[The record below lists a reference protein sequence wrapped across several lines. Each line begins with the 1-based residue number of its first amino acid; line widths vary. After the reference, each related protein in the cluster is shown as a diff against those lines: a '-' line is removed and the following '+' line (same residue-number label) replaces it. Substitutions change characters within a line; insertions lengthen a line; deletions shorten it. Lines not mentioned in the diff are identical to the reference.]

1 MASLQARGHMNGS
14 STLSASSDQR
24 GLFPAA
30 VPSTFSPPPPDVFP
44 KMGSNIMNIK
54 AGANS
59 SLYQICTGLR
69 QRLGDVPG
77 FEDHIIEMEE
87 EEEDSADEPK
97 DPVTLMWNCLR
108 RGYPLMTIYNASSP
122 ERPLKFDATKIR
134 EDKVGKA
141 TTFKFLQA
149 CMTDLKIPPH
159 ECFLITDLFGEDTT
173 GFVKVTK
180 LVNRVLDI
188 LDTRGFLRH
197 NEQPTK
203 AAVAESAPTSY
214 KAHVIEELLMTE
226 RNYIQHLEILQ
237 EFKRQVTGG
246 IAGDAIH
253 DIFLNLNQLLDFQRR
268 FLVRIEQQNRL
279 SESEQNWGKLFSYY
293 RESFRVY
300 EPFIANQNRCN
311 ETVLSVWPKLKKA
324 DLSNE
329 LRGIVETP
337 SVLLSFLIKPFQRLS
352 KYPLLLAELRTKGG
366 LDLEKQED
374 LEEGEAAARSIMT
387 RADEAVQKEHHA
399 AAVNELQSRVE
410 DWKGHKINHFG
421 ELLHFGNYTVLKGE
435 GAKVVEREVSVIF
448 DSLDPVTRAMVF
460 SLFMRSLHRGT
471 SKPPR
476 PRSWTSALQFLNRN
490 PRGKHVSDLASVPE
504 HSVEEHRPVP
514 VTPKTP
520 PRRSMFL
527 LRRKTPPA
535 CPQILSQAPSQIPVE
550 PPSWSPFR
558 FHFKRRKGPTR
569 GMLGTPPSRISSDAE
584 PPMKTKPPEEQA
596 IEIFQN
602 ALQIL
607 KIGTEPEL
615 ATSEG
620 MNRAPTSE
628 SSTDDAYRRIMDWS
642 HNTPFHT
649 KASKAYPPKAL
660 TPLQFLLLKSI
671 REARHLYKLDGAFKN
686 TTLFL
691 FSNSQL
697 PDPILSLAARAAA
710 ATATATAEPVL
721 GIKPM
726 SDLEKQVA
734 DDLAIESLVRE
745 QYKVYL
751 FERIL
756 LCCKEINPNKPKNK
770 MLAGKQPL
778 VDRKGKL
785 KLQLKGR
792 IFMQNVTDVVTLN
805 QGQYTLQIFWKGDP
819 GVENFVIRF
828 PDEAQM
834 IKWRDTVQAQKKSL
848 CDQARNSGQ
857 TGTSATEFNYM
868 KDQVLSKNPYQEDED
883 MEEEEII
890 SQIVGPTQSSFTVS
904 RNPSSNSLRSI
915 AGPTRM
921 APPKFPLAEHGNG
934 MYAPPLSLNTNVP
947 PGTAA
952 SPGEFPGNSYFSPTN
967 DSPTSTRSTSQQS
980 FSQFTRQQTV
990 AGHWPHE
997 ENKHRTAPAMGRAP
1011 SREGPA
1017 PPNSYVVNGRTVTRP
1032 SLPVMAASQN
1042 PQQSRLRSA
1051 STPDIHN
1058 LNAPGARRQGASHL
1072 PTQAENVP
1080 MPPIPSHMVQGR
1092 APLNR
1097 SQTSSPVESQLPIR
1111 SATQSPSVHRD
1122 RAHRQYQEP
1131 IGYDRQGQRLQQSF
1145 ESETRDYHHGH
1156 YAEEPTQLTP
1166 QNTETSSSAN
1176 SIMDYPNQLKVR
1188 VRFDPE
1194 PSHVTIVVPTFIKH
1208 RSLTDR
1214 IDSKM
1219 AKVTAASIA
1228 KKTARLRYED
1238 SDGDMV
1244 RIETDEDVHLAIED
1258 WATQNER
1265 QILEGPAPDFELQ
1278 WQQN

>member
-1 MASLQARGHMNGS
+1 MLATAPAQNPMVQNNMASLQARGHINGS
-14 STLSASSDQR
+14 STFSASTDQR
-24 GLFPAA
+24 GLFPAP
-30 VPSTFSPPPPDVFP
+30 VPSTFSQPPPDEFP

-77 FEDHIIEMEE
+77 FEEHIIEMEE

-108 RGYPLMTIYNASSP
+108 RGYPLMTVYNASLP
-122 ERPLKFDATKIR
+122 DRPLKFDPTKIR

-149 CMTDLKIPPH
+149 CMTELKIPPP

-188 LDTRGFLRH
+188 LDRKGLLRH
-197 NEQPTK
+197 NEQPRMTP
-203 AAVAESAPTSY
+203 VADSAPTSY
-214 KAHVIEELLMTE
+214 KAHVIEELLRTE
-226 RNYIQHLEILQ
+226 RDYIQHLEILQ
-237 EFKRQVTGG
+237 EFKRQVTGA

-329 LRGIVETP
+329 LKGIVETP

-352 KYPLLLAELRTKGG
+352 KYPLLLADLRHKGG
-366 LDLEKQED
+366 YDLEKRQD
-374 LEEGEAAARSIMT
+374 LEEGEAAAKSIMT
-387 RADEAVQKEHHA
+387 RADEAVQKEHHDT
-399 AAVNELQSRVE
+399 AVNELQSRVE
-410 DWKGHKINHFG
+410 DWKGHRINHFG

-435 GAKVVEREVSVIF
+435 GAKVVERE
-448 DSLDPVTRAMVF
+448 
-460 SLFMRSLHRGT
+460 
-471 SKPPR
+471 
-476 PRSWTSALQFLNRN
+476 
-490 PRGKHVSDLASVPE
+490 
-504 HSVEEHRPVP
+504 
-514 VTPKTP
+514 
-520 PRRSMFL
+520 
-527 LRRKTPPA
+527 
-535 CPQILSQAPSQIPVE
+535 
-550 PPSWSPFR
+550 
-558 FHFKRRKGPTR
+558 
-569 GMLGTPPSRISSDAE
+569 
-584 PPMKTKPPEEQA
+584 
-596 IEIFQN
+596 
-602 ALQIL
+602 
-607 KIGTEPEL
+607 
-615 ATSEG
+615 
-620 MNRAPTSE
+620 
-628 SSTDDAYRRIMDWS
+628 
-642 HNTPFHT
+642 
-649 KASKAYPPKAL
+649 
-660 TPLQFLLLKSI
+660 
-671 REARHLYKLDGAFKN
+671 
-686 TTLFL
+686 
-691 FSNSQL
+691 
-697 PDPILSLAARAAA
+697 
-710 ATATATAEPVL
+710 
-721 GIKPM
+721 
-726 SDLEKQVA
+726 
-734 DDLAIESLVRE
+734 
-745 QYKVYL
+745 YKVYL

-756 LCCKEINPNKPKNK
+756 LCCKEIDPNKPKNK
-770 MLAGKQPL
+770 MLATKKPL
-778 VDRKGKL
+778 VDKKGKP

-828 PDEAQM
+828 PDETQM
-834 IKWRDTVQAQKKSL
+834 IRWRDTVQAQKESL
-848 CDQARNSGQ
+848 CEQARNSGQ

-868 KDQVLSKNPYQEDED
+868 RDQVLAQNPYQEDED
-883 MEEEEII
+883 TEEEVAN
-890 SQIVGPTQSSFTVS
+890 QIVGPTQSSFTVS

-915 AGPTRM
+915 AGPGRM
-921 APPKFPLAEHGNG
+921 APPTFPLAEHGNG
-934 MYAPPLSLNTNVP
+934 MYVPPLSLNTNIP
-947 PGTAA
+947 PGIAA
-952 SPGEFPGNSYFSPTN
+952 SPGELPGNSYFSPTN
-967 DSPTSTRSTSQQS
+967 DSPISTRSTSQQS
-980 FSQFTRQQTV
+980 FSQFTRQQTA

-997 ENKHRTAPAMGRAP
+997 DNKHRTAPAMGRVP
-1011 SREGPA
+1011 SREGPP

-1042 PQQSRLRSA
+1042 PQQQLVQSSRLRSA

-1058 LNAPGARRQGASHL
+1058 PNTPGARRPGTSHL

-1092 APLNR
+1092 VPLNR
-1097 SQTSSPVESQLPIR
+1097 SQTSSPVDGQLPIR

-1122 RAHRQYQEP
+1122 RAHRQYQETN
-1131 IGYDRQGQRLQQSF
+1131 IYDRQGQRLQQSF
-1145 ESETRDYHHGH
+1145 DSETRDYHHGH

-1166 QNTETSSSAN
+1166 QSTETSSSAN

-1188 VRFDPE
+1188 VKFDPE

-1265 QILEGPAPDFELQ
+1265 QILEGPAPDFELH

>member
-1 MASLQARGHMNGS
+1 MLATALAQNPMVQNNMASLQARGHMNGS

-197 NEQPTK
+197 NEQSTK

-366 LDLEKQED
+366 LDLSKQED

-387 RADEAVQKEHHA
+387 RADEAVQKEYHA

-435 GAKVVEREVSVIF
+435 GAKVVERE
-448 DSLDPVTRAMVF
+448 
-460 SLFMRSLHRGT
+460 
-471 SKPPR
+471 
-476 PRSWTSALQFLNRN
+476 
-490 PRGKHVSDLASVPE
+490 
-504 HSVEEHRPVP
+504 
-514 VTPKTP
+514 
-520 PRRSMFL
+520 
-527 LRRKTPPA
+527 
-535 CPQILSQAPSQIPVE
+535 
-550 PPSWSPFR
+550 
-558 FHFKRRKGPTR
+558 
-569 GMLGTPPSRISSDAE
+569 
-584 PPMKTKPPEEQA
+584 
-596 IEIFQN
+596 
-602 ALQIL
+602 
-607 KIGTEPEL
+607 
-615 ATSEG
+615 
-620 MNRAPTSE
+620 
-628 SSTDDAYRRIMDWS
+628 
-642 HNTPFHT
+642 
-649 KASKAYPPKAL
+649 
-660 TPLQFLLLKSI
+660 
-671 REARHLYKLDGAFKN
+671 
-686 TTLFL
+686 
-691 FSNSQL
+691 
-697 PDPILSLAARAAA
+697 
-710 ATATATAEPVL
+710 
-721 GIKPM
+721 
-726 SDLEKQVA
+726 
-734 DDLAIESLVRE
+734 
-745 QYKVYL
+745 YKVYL

-778 VDRKGKL
+778 VDKKGKL

-883 MEEEEII
+883 MEEEEVI

-980 FSQFTRQQTV
+980 FSQFTRQQTA

>member
-1 MASLQARGHMNGS
+1 
-14 STLSASSDQR
+14 
-24 GLFPAA
+24 
-30 VPSTFSPPPPDVFP
+30 
-44 KMGSNIMNIK
+44 
-54 AGANS
+54 
-59 SLYQICTGLR
+59 
-69 QRLGDVPG
+69 
-77 FEDHIIEMEE
+77 
-87 EEEDSADEPK
+87 
-97 DPVTLMWNCLR
+97 
-108 RGYPLMTIYNASSP
+108 
-122 ERPLKFDATKIR
+122 
-134 EDKVGKA
+134 
-141 TTFKFLQA
+141 
-149 CMTDLKIPPH
+149 
-159 ECFLITDLFGEDTT
+159 
-173 GFVKVTK
+173 
-180 LVNRVLDI
+180 
-188 LDTRGFLRH
+188 
-197 NEQPTK
+197 
-203 AAVAESAPTSY
+203 
-214 KAHVIEELLMTE
+214 
-226 RNYIQHLEILQ
+226 
-237 EFKRQVTGG
+237 
-246 IAGDAIH
+246 
-253 DIFLNLNQLLDFQRR
+253 
-268 FLVRIEQQNRL
+268 
-279 SESEQNWGKLFSYY
+279 
-293 RESFRVY
+293 
-300 EPFIANQNRCN
+300 
-311 ETVLSVWPKLKKA
+311 
-324 DLSNE
+324 
-329 LRGIVETP
+329 
-337 SVLLSFLIKPFQRLS
+337 
-352 KYPLLLAELRTKGG
+352 
-366 LDLEKQED
+366 
-374 LEEGEAAARSIMT
+374 MT

-460 SLFMRSLHRGT
+460 SLFMHSLRRGT
-471 SKPPR
+471 PKPPC
-476 PRSWTSALQFLNRN
+476 PQSWTSALQALKALNRN
-490 PRGKHVSDLASVPE
+490 ARGKHVSDLASVPE
-504 HSVEEHRPVP
+504 HPAEEHHPVP
-514 VTPKTP
+514 MTLKTP
-520 PRRSMFL
+520 SRRSMFY
-527 LRRKTPPA
+527 LRKKPAPA
-535 CPQILSQAPSQIPVE
+535 CSQTPSQTPVE
-550 PPSWSPFR
+550 PSSWSPFR
-558 FHFKRRKGPTR
+558 FQFKRKSGPICE
-569 GMLGTPPSRISSDAE
+569 TPGIPASRTKFNVE
-584 PPMKTKPPEEQA
+584 PLKSAKTPEEQA

-602 ALQIL
+602 ALQVL
-607 KIGTEPEL
+607 KIGIEPEPEI
-615 ATSEG
+615 ATPEDMS
-620 MNRAPTSE
+620 RAPTSG
-628 SSTDDAYRRIMDWS
+628 SSTDDAYLRIMDWA
-642 HNTPFHT
+642 HNKPFST
-649 KASKAYPPKAL
+649 KASKAYPSKAL

-671 REARHLYKLDGAFKN
+671 RQAGHLYKLDGAFKH

-691 FSNSQL
+691 FSDLQL
-697 PDPILSLAARAAA
+697 PDPILSLKARAAA
-710 ATATATAEPVL
+710 ASITAPVVKS
-721 GIKPM
+721 KPM
-726 SDLEKQVA
+726 TDLEKQVA

-770 MLAGKQPL
+770 MLATKQPL
-778 VDRKGKL
+778 VDKKGKP

-792 IFMQNVTDVVTLN
+792 IFMQNVTDVVTLSKHSTRGN
-805 QGQYTLQIFWKGDP
+805 IVFEITTTDITVDQGQYTLQIFWKGDP

-848 CDQARNSGQ
+848 CEQARTSGQ

-868 KDQVLSKNPYQEDED
+868 KDQVLAVNPYQEDED
-883 MEEEEII
+883 VEEDEMHS
-890 SQIVGPTQSSFTVS
+890 SQITGSIQSSFTVS

-915 AGPTRM
+915 AGVSRM
-921 APPKFPLAEHGNG
+921 VPPKFQLAEHGNG
-934 MYAPPLSLNTNVP
+934 MYVPPLSLNTNL

-980 FSQFTRQQTV
+980 FSQFTRQQTA
-990 AGHWPHE
+990 AGHWLHE

-1011 SREGPA
+1011 SRDGPA

-1042 PQQSRLRSA
+1042 PQQQLNQPSRLRSA

-1058 LNAPGARRQGASHL
+1058 LNTPGARRPGTGHL

-1080 MPPIPSHMVQGR
+1080 MPPIPSHMVPGR

-1097 SQTSSPVESQLPIR
+1097 SQTSSPVDGQLPIR
-1111 SATQSPSVHRD
+1111 SATQSPSVSRD
-1122 RAHRQYQEP
+1122 RTHRQYQEP
-1131 IGYDRQGQRLQQSF
+1131 ISYDRQGQRLQQSF

-1156 YAEEPTQLTP
+1156 FAEEPTQLTP
-1166 QNTETSSSAN
+1166 QSTETSSSAN
-1176 SIMDYPNQLKVR
+1176 SIMEYPNQLKVR

-1265 QILEGPAPDFELQ
+1265 QILEGPAPDFELH